1 MKKSPLLLLALLALQ
16 AAAHEQ
22 HAHQH
27 GLGQLGIVVE
37 GAQLTLLLEAP
48 QHDLVGFER
57 AARSPREQLAA
68 QAALEKLRAPAQLFV
83 PTAAAQCA
91 LSEQKVTAPLLDG
104 QGGSDGHGDIEA
116 RYVYLCANP
125 LALDGLRVQVGE
137 AFPRLRA
144 LEVSFAGPKGQ
155 KAGRVDIRQPVF
167 SW

>member
-1 MKKSPLLLLALLALQ
+1 MKKSPLLLLALLAGQ

-48 QHDLVGFER
+48 QHDLIGFER
-57 AARSPREQLAA
+57 AARSAREQLAA
-68 QAALEKLRAPAQLFV
+68 QAALEKLRSPARLFV
-83 PTAAAQCA
+83 PTEAAQCA
-91 LSEQKVTAPLLDG
+91 LSEQKIDAPLLEG
-104 QGGSDGHGDIEA
+104 QGGDGHGDIEA

-125 LALDGLRVQVGE
+125 LALDDLRVQVGE

-144 LEVSFAGPKGQ
+144 LDVSFAGPKGQ